1 MSVDRL
7 FSIML
12 ILSSKGKKTAA
23 ELAERLE
30 VSPRTIY
37 RDIDKLSQAGIP
49 IYSED
54 GRAGG
59 YYLMDDYKVDNLY
72 FKEDDMKPILSIL
85 KNIQNLFG
93 DNGYLNEI
101 INKYENTNDKNT
113 FTINMTNVSMIEEI
127 KSYLHTTSMAI
138 DNKHVIKL
146 QYVNRRQEVE
156 ERMVEPIYISYSNGD
171 WFINGFCRNRNDYR
185 RFKMTRIKQLT
196 SLECTFERDI
206 DIETLKNIYDRDYE
220 KTSIKV
226 VLKFH
231 PKFGPQLTEFFPV
244 ENIQASEYGYFI
256 AHDIYPHD
264 EGLIKFILGFGKW
277 CEVLE
282 PDYLRKEIKDY
293 LAEIMRNY
301 E

>member
-12 ILSSKGKKTAA
+12 ILSNKGKKTAA
-23 ELAERLE
+23 QLAERLE

-37 RDIDKLSQAGIP
+37 RDIHKLSLSGIP

-54 GRAGG
+54 GRSGG
-59 YYLMDDYKVDNLY
+59 YYLMEDYKVDNLY

-101 INKYENTNDKNT
+101 INKYENVNEKNN

-127 KSYLHTTSMAI
+127 KNYLHTTSMAI
-138 DNKHVIKL
+138 DNKKVIKL

-156 ERMVEPIYISYSNGD
+156 ERMVEPIYISYSSGE
-171 WFINGFCRNRNDYR
+171 WYINGFCRNRNDYR
-185 RFKMTRIKQLT
+185 SFKLTRIKNLV
-196 SLECTFERDI
+196 SLDFAFDRDI
-206 DIETLKNIYDRDYE
+206 DIDTLKNIYDRDF
-220 KTSIKV
+220 KNISIKV

-231 PKFGPQLTEFFPV
+231 PKFGPQLTEYFAK
-244 ENIQASEYGYFI
+244 ENIQKCADGYFI
-256 AHDIYPHD
+256 AHEFYPHD
-264 EGLIKFILGFGKW
+264 EGLIKHILGYGKW
-277 CEVLE
+277 CQVLE
-282 PDYLRKEIKDY
+282 PEYLKQEIKDY
-293 LAEIMRNY
+293 LNEMVKNY

>member
-12 ILSSKGKKTAA
+12 ILSNKGKKTAS

-54 GRAGG
+54 GRSGG
-59 YYLMDDYKVDNLY
+59 YYLMEDYKVDNLY

-85 KNIQNLFG
+85 KNLQNLFG
-93 DNGYLNEI
+93 DNSYLNEI
-101 INKYENTNDKNT
+101 INKYEDTNEKNN
-113 FTINMTNVSMIEEI
+113 FTINMTNVSMIDEV
-127 KSYLHTTSMAI
+127 KNYLHTTSKAI
-138 DNKHVIKL
+138 DNKKVIKL

-156 ERMVEPIYISYSNGD
+156 ERIVEPVYISYSSGE

-185 RFKMTRIKQLT
+185 QFKLARIKKLS
-196 SLECTFERDI
+196 SLDYTFERDI
-206 DIETLKNIYDRDYE
+206 DINTLKNIYSTDY
-220 KTSIKV
+220 KNIAIKV
-226 VLKFH
+226 ILKFH
-231 PKFGPQLTEFFPV
+231 PKFGPQLPEFFPK
-244 ENIQASEYGYFI
+244 ENIRKSADGYII
-256 AHDIYPHD
+256 AHELYPHD
-264 EGLIKFILGFGKW
+264 EGLIKHILGFGKW

-282 PDYLRKEIKDY
+282 PAYLKEEIKDY
-293 LAEIMRNY
+293 LAEMMKNY

>member
-12 ILSSKGKKTAA
+12 ILSNKGKKTAA

-37 RDIDKLSQAGIP
+37 RDIHNLSLAGIP

-54 GRAGG
+54 GRSGG
-59 YYLMDDYKVDNLY
+59 YYLMEDYKVDNLY

-93 DNGYLNEI
+93 DNNYLNEI
-101 INKYENTNDKNT
+101 INKYETTNKKNN

-127 KSYLHTTSMAI
+127 KNYLHTASIAI
-138 DNKHVIKL
+138 DNKNIIKL

-156 ERMVEPIYISYSNGD
+156 ERIIEPVYISYSSGQ
-171 WFINGFCRNRNDYR
+171 WYINGFCRNRNDYR
-185 RFKMTRIKQLT
+185 RFKVTRIKKLT
-196 SLECTFERDI
+196 SLKCTFERDI
-206 DIETLKNIYDRDYE
+206 DIDTLKNIYSRDFR
-220 KTSIKV
+220 KTAIKV

-231 PKFGPQLTEFFPV
+231 PKFGPQLTEYFEK
-244 ENIQASEYGYFI
+244 ENIEECANGYFI
-256 AHDIYPHD
+256 AHEFCPHD

-282 PDYLRKEIKDY
+282 PNYLKKEIKDY
-293 LAEIMRNY
+293 LDEIVKNY

>member
-12 ILSSKGKKTAA
+12 ILSNKGKKTAA
-23 ELAERLE
+23 DLAERLE

-54 GRAGG
+54 GRSGG
-59 YYLMDDYKVDNLY
+59 YYLMEDYKVDNLY

-101 INKYENTNDKNT
+101 INKYENTTEKNN

-127 KSYLHTTSMAI
+127 KNYLHTTSMAI
-138 DNKHVIKL
+138 DNKKVVKL

-156 ERMVEPIYISYSNGD
+156 ERIVEPVYISYSSGQ
-171 WFINGFCRNRNDYR
+171 WYINGFCRNRNDYR
-185 RFKMTRIKQLT
+185 RFKVTRIKKLS
-196 SLECTFERDI
+196 SLDYTFERDI
-206 DIETLKNIYDRDYE
+206 DIETLKNIYRRDYN
-220 KTSIKV
+220 KTAIRV
-226 VLKFH
+226 VLKFN
-231 PKFGPQLTEFFPV
+231 PKFGPQLTEYFDK
-244 ENIQASEYGYFI
+244 ENIEEYVDGYFI
-256 AHDIYPHD
+256 AHDLCPHD

-282 PDYLRKEIKDY
+282 PDYLKKEIKDY
-293 LAEIMRNY
+293 LDEMVKNY
-301 E
+301 Q